1 MSPRPFTSLFMAA
14 GLLAALAILPA
25 CRPADPQPPL
35 DRMTAQEHF
44 AAGQEAARQDNS
56 LPLALWHFQA
66 AASRALPGTPLCDS
80 ARLEE
85 SLCRTRLRA
94 LWEKAEELSGERR
107 GLEEENRLLKTRNQ
121 ELERWLSRLN
131 AENLALRQ
139 SLLKVQERQGARP

>member
-1 MSPRPFTSLFMAA
+1 MSLPSLPSLFTAA
-14 GLLAALAILPA
+14 GLLAVLVLLPA
-25 CRPADPQPPL
+25 CRPAAPQASL

-44 AAGQEAARQDNS
+44 AAGQEAARQEES

-66 AASRALPGTPLCDS
+66 AASQALAGTPLCDS

-85 SLCRTRLRA
+85 SQCRTRLRT

>member
-1 MSPRPFTSLFMAA
+1 MSPRSLASLFTAA

-25 CRPADPQPPL
+25 CRPADPQGSL

-44 AAGQEAARQDNS
+44 AAGQEAAQQEES
-56 LPLALWHFQA
+56 LPLALWHFQT
-66 AASRALPGTPLCDS
+66 AASQALPGTPLSDS
-80 ARLEE
+80 ARLEG